1 MKVMLTK
8 HDCFIL
14 LSSMTLMLMTGCGLF
29 GGVMLEVGRCPTSP
43 VTAGVPVRVDLFAHD
58 LFAALLRIDDASV
71 ESSTNAEVAEP
82 EHESAFTFT
91 AQITPLEAG
100 EVEVI
105 FSADV
110 EGFAAEL
117 TATCSFVAVDA
128 TD

>member
-8 HDCFIL
+8 HDCFNL
-14 LSSMTLMLMTGCGLF
+14 LSSMTLMLMTGCGAVLD
-29 GGVMLEVGRCPTSP
+29 VGRCPTNP

-82 EHESAFTFT
+82 ELESAFTFT

-105 FSADV
+105 FAADV
-110 EGFAAEL
+110 EGFEL

-128 TD
+128 TE

>member
-8 HDCFIL
+8 RDCFNL

-29 GGVMLEVGRCPTSP
+29 GGVMLEVGDCPTSP
-43 VTAGVPVRVDLFAHD
+43 VSAGAPVSVDLVAYDLFATLYRMH
-58 LFAALLRIDDASV
+58 DASV
-71 ESSTNAEVAEP
+71 ESTTNAEVSFFERSGAY
-82 EHESAFTFT
+82 TFE
-91 AQITPLEAG
+91 AHITPLEAG

-110 EGFAAEL
+110 EGQFGEL

>member
-1 MKVMLTK
+1 MLTK
-8 HDCFIL
+8 RDRFNL
-14 LSSMTLMLMTGCGLF
+14 LSSMTLMLMTGCGPL
-29 GGVMLEVGRCPTSP
+29 GGAMLDVARCPTSP
-43 VTAGVPVRVDLFAHD
+43 VTAGVPVGVQLFAHD

-82 EHESAFTFT
+82 ELESAFTFT

-105 FSADV
+105 FAADV
-110 EGFAAEL
+110 EGFEL

-128 TD
+128 TE

>member
-1 MKVMLTK
+1 MSTK
-8 HDCFIL
+8 RDCFNL
-14 LSSMTLMLMTGCGLF
+14 LSSMTLMLMTGCG
-29 GGVMLEVGRCPTSP
+29 GGPLLDVAYCPTSQ
-43 VTAGVPVRVDLFAHD
+43 VTAGVPVSVYLFSYDLFATR
-58 LFAALLRIDDASV
+58 FRIDDASV
-71 ESSTNAEVAEP
+71 ESSTNAEVAEL
-82 EHESAFTFT
+82 ERSNAFEFT